1 MADGRLSLAE
11 LLAALSLATDLGNGF
26 SYEKTLRT
34 TLLATRL
41 GELAGLAAAEL
52 SDTWYTSILRFTG
65 CTAYAHEMGRVFG
78 DEIATKH
85 TFALVDPGFPKDAM
99 RGVAKGVGKDEGPL
113 RRARHIVHD
122 MRAGMKMHPL
132 MAAADCEAVGRY
144 CRRLAVSH
152 GVASAVVCMF
162 ERWDGKGAP
171 RKLSGEAI
179 PMPMRLHHVAH
190 VAEVHLSIGG
200 RAAATAMIK
209 RGRGGW
215 FDPAITDLFL
225 ENSGDLLAEI
235 EIGSVFETAVAA
247 EPATRL
253 TIGAVQLDD
262 LARTFADFVDL
273 KSPYTLTHSSG
284 VARLAEA
291 AGITAGLAEKDVE
304 NLRRAALLHD
314 LGRASVPNGIWDKPG
329 PLSPAER
336 ERVRLHAYHSERV
349 LAASPLLASLA
360 PIAGMHHERLDGSG
374 YHRGNSAAGLTMP
387 ARILAA
393 ADVFHALMEERPHRP
408 AFAPE
413 EATKE
418 IEMMV
423 SGGLLDARAVSAVC
437 AVAGQRVS
445 ARRDWPARLTDRE
458 IDVLRLI
465 ARGATKK
472 QVGAALFIS
481 PATAHTHIVHIYEK
495 IGAATRAGAAL
506 FAMEND
512 LLEG

>member
-41 GELAGLAAAEL
+41 GELAGLTGAEL
-52 SDTWYTSILRFTG
+52 SDTWYTSVLRYTG
-65 CTAYAHEMGRVFG
+65 CTAYAYEMSQAFG
-78 DEIATKH
+78 DEIAVKH
-85 TFALVDPGFPKDAM
+85 RFAPVDSRFPKDAM
-99 RGVAKGVGKDEGPL
+99 RAVVEGVGKDEGPL

-122 MRAGMKMHPL
+122 MRAGMKLFPF

-144 CRRLAVSH
+144 CKRLAVSP
-152 GVASAVVCMF
+152 GVAGAVVCMF

-179 PMPMRLHHVAH
+179 PMPSRLNHVAH
-190 VAEVHLSIGG
+190 IAEVNCSIGG
-200 RAAATAMIK
+200 RDAAKAMIE

-215 FDPAITDLFL
+215 FDPAIADLFVQ
-225 ENSGDLLAEI
+225 NADDLVAEI
-235 EIGSVFETAVAA
+235 EAESVFDAAVAA
-247 EPATRL
+247 EPETRL
-253 TIGAVQLDD
+253 TIGPAQLDD

-291 AGITAGLAEKDVE
+291 AAITAGLGEKDVE
-304 NLRRAALLHD
+304 DLRRAGLLHD
-314 LGRASVPNGIWDKPG
+314 LGRASVPNGIWDKAGSLG
-329 PLSPAER
+329 PSER

-349 LAASPLLASLA
+349 LASSPLLAHLA

-374 YHRGNSAAGLTMP
+374 YHRGNSAAAQTMS

-393 ADVFHALMEERPHRP
+393 ADVFHALLEERPHRA
-408 AFAPE
+408 AFVPE

-423 SGGLLDARAVSAVC
+423 SAGLLDARAVSAVC
-437 AVAGQRVS
+437 AAAGQRIS
-445 ARRDWPARLTDRE
+445 ARRDWPAGLTERE

-465 ARGATKK
+465 ARGSTKK
-472 QVGAALFIS
+472 QVAAALFIS

-495 IGAATRAGAAL
+495 IGASTRAGAAL
-506 FAMEND
+506 FAMEHD